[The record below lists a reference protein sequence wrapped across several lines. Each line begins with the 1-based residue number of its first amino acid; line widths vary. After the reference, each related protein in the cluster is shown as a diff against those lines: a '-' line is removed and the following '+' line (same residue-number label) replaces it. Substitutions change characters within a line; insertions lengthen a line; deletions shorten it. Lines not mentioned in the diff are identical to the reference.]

1 MANKLL
7 FLLPILFIVGCASS
21 EDYRHYTDAQKA
33 VANARTMAE
42 IARYNALVEIAKQGD
57 TTAKVAA
64 TMAIKQ
70 STTDPVQQVSPPA
83 KLFNWLP

>member
-1 MANKLL
+1 MKTVSKLL
-7 FLLPILFIVGCASS
+7 LLIAIGLSGCASS
-21 EDYRHYTDAQKA
+21 DEYRHYTDAQKA

-70 STTDPVQQVSPPA
+70 NNEPVQEVLPPR